1 MKKFASGL
9 GVHPLSRFNDH
20 YLIIECALVLLLS
33 SRAERQHLKVTFQ
46 QFISEFPEFMAEDV
60 REQELLHTYRNM
72 LSAALEVVPGKWNSN
87 HLLDAVTR
95 IVEGKDKKH
104 VTGSGATKQTRNR
117 IDIYHKLTG
126 IEKKSKPV
134 AFLNSVFQ
142 YLSDSRNSSASSSSS
157 DERSTDNEEK
167 AAFGDICT
175 SVSTVMSRFKN
186 AVSKV
191 ANDVST
197 NNVKTENYSLP
208 MLPEVKVSAMEVHHE
223 STSCRATS
231 VFKEMKDAV
240 TGVSFQVELARGV
253 SITSD
258 LPITSD
264 VPITNDLDVFED
276 LDLHDNSTPADGEV
290 GRYRSE
296 FDQQCFAMLQEH
308 GQSGVY
314 LHRSTSGNSNG
325 IVRNVSLTRHLTDEV
340 ICDTNGVYT
349 DLLSIVTAP
358 SYKQS
363 FQLLSPTRDAS
374 LLRLI

>member
-1 MKKFASGL
+1 MG
-9 GVHPLSRFNDH
+9 
-20 YLIIECALVLLLS
+20 LS
-33 SRAERQHLKVTFQ
+33 SRAERQHLKITFQ

-95 IVEGKDKKH
+95 IVEGKDKRH

-157 DERSTDNEEK
+157 DERSTDNEGK
-167 AAFGDICT
+167 AAFGDVCT
-175 SVSTVMSRFKN
+175 SVSTVMSQFKN
-186 AVSKV
+186 AVSKIS
-191 ANDVST
+191 NDVIT

-208 MLPEVKVSAMEVHHE
+208 MLPEVKVSATEVHHE

-253 SITSD
+253 S
-258 LPITSD
+258 ITSD

-296 FDQQCFAMLQEH
+296 FDQQCFAMLQEL

-314 LHRSTSGNSNG
+314 LHRSTSGSSNG
-325 IVRNVSLTRHLTDEV
+325 IVRNVSLTRHLTDE
-340 ICDTNGVYT
+340 IIRDTNGVCT

-358 SYKQS
+358 TYKQS